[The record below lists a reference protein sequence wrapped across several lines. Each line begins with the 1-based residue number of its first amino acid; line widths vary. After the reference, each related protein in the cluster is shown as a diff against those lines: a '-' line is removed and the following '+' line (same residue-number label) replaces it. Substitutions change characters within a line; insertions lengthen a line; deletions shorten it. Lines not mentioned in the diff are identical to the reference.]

1 MGGPPSPRDETFAV
15 EDGILVRRVVPA
27 RGTPYEHRCPADAF
41 ENIAWAVDEHG
52 GHFTLEELQRVTE
65 LPFTQVAVALAF
77 LKERG
82 CVLPAHGRKHKAASG
97 AAHLDAMT
105 EYHALREGAPG
116 A

>member
-1 MGGPPSPRDETFAV
+1 MMGGQPANETFAV
-15 EDGILVRRVVPA
+15 EDGFLVRRVTPR
-27 RGTPYEHRCPADAF
+27 RGEPYEHRCPLEALEEVAYT
-41 ENIAWAVDEHG
+41 IDEQEQA
-52 GHFTLEELQRVTE
+52 FTLAELQAATE

-82 CVLPAHGRKHKAASG
+82 CLIPAHGRKHKPASNDVY
-97 AAHLDAMT
+97 LDAMT